1 MARRGDEKEDS
12 GLVADWVILAREREG
27 WYTGGRL
34 GGVEEMFNDPEK
46 LRLAAIMYFDWAESN
61 RILVGEMV
69 KGGLM
74 AGEIYTVP
82 YYRVFS
88 ISGLAVYLGLGVQ
101 KFNRLCR
108 RPELVDVRDWIDS
121 VIRAQKFE
129 LAAAGAIN
137 PNLIAKDL
145 GLDGVNAEHVPG
157 GTGVNIEVRNSEA
170 EKGVKLLKQKLE
182 DDVSE

>member
-12 GLVADWVILAREREG
+12 GLVADWVILARERAG

-74 AGEIYTVP
+74 AGAIYTVP

-101 KFNRLCR
+101 KFNRLCK

-145 GLDGVNAEHVPG
+145 GLDGVNTEHAPG
-157 GTGVNIEVRNSEA
+157 GTGVNIEVRNTEA

-182 DDVSE
+182 DDVSQ